1 VPDTTTPLFVT
12 FTNARHI
19 GKGATVKFDE
29 SAHRP
34 NKQRIEIVATLQSW
48 INQSPTNLDVVTPI
62 KARACD
68 ALQAV
73 LGNKSRRAEIELRLM
88 RRGAERC

>member
-1 VPDTTTPLFVT
+1 MPDTTTRLFVS
-12 FTNARHI
+12 FTNERYVRKA
-19 GKGATVKFDE
+19 AAVKFDE

-34 NKQRIEIVATLQSW
+34 NKQRIEIVAALLSW
-48 INQSPTNLDVVTPI
+48 INQSPTNLDVATPI

-73 LGNKSRRAEIELRLM
+73 LGTKSRRAGTDLRLM
-88 RRGAERC
+88 VRGAERC

>member
-1 VPDTTTPLFVT
+1 VPDTTPRLFVT
-12 FTNARHI
+12 FTEVRHI
-19 GKGATVKFDE
+19 GKGAAVEFDE

-34 NKQRIEIVATLQSW
+34 SKRRIEIVAALQPW
-48 INQSPTNLDVVTPI
+48 MNQSPTNLDIVAPI

-73 LGNKSRRAEIELRLM
+73 MGNRSRRAGTELRLM